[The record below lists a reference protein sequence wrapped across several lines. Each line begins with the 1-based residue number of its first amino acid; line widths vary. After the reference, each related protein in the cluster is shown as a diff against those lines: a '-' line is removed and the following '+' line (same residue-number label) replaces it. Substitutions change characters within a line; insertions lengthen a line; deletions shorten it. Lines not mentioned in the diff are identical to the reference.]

1 MADRTDPD
9 EETRAADEADIDHT
23 ADRPPTDDEATLAE
37 EHTADEDPQ
46 RRADV
51 AAHEK
56 EMMEIG
62 AHAKGEGAID

>member
-9 EETRAADEADIDHT
+9 EDTRAADEAY
-23 ADRPPTDDEATLAE
+23 A
-37 EHTADEDPQ
+37 ADEDPQ

-62 AHAKGEGAID
+62 ANIKGEGAID

>member
-1 MADRTDPD
+1 MDDRTEPD
-9 EETRAADEADIDHT
+9 EETRAADEADTDHA
-23 ADRPPTDDEATLAE
+23 ADRPPTDEEAAVAE
-37 EHTADEDPQ
+37 THAADDDPG

>member
-9 EETRAADEADIDHT
+9 EDTRAADEADIDHA
-23 ADRPPTDDEATLAE
+23 ADRPPTDDEATEAE
-37 EHTADEDPQ
+37 AYAADEDPA

-62 AHAKGEGAID
+62 ANIKGEGAID